1 MATPTPTSRRLPL
14 PCWSDEETSALI
26 EVYRDKWYSLRRGNL
41 RAPDWQDVADGV
53 AARCTLASPPKTT
66 IQCRH
71 KMEKLRKR
79 YRSEIQRVGNGN
91 RIRTSWVHFKLM
103 ESMELGLTSSDPI
116 VNSTNQNEEEEDE
129 DVEDMILN
137 PNLRYKS
144 SIANEG
150 VRIKIPNF
158 SALGSSSNNN
168 NNVNGN
174 YIRLDDDDDLPPS
187 INKRFGSGNG
197 LRNGV
202 KRKEDGGNV
211 MNEIVAAIRKIGDG
225 FVKMERM
232 KMEMA
237 RELESMRMKT
247 EMEQTEMVLETH
259 RKLWDSLSE
268 MVMER
273 KSKKVKSMTTPEEG

>member
-1 MATPTPTSRRLPL
+1 MSTPTSRRLPL

-41 RAPDWQDVADGV
+41 RAPDWQDVSDGV

-91 RIRTSWVHFKLM
+91 RVRTSWVHFKLM

-116 VNSTNQNEEEEDE
+116 VNSSNRDDEEE

-137 PNLRYKS
+137 PNLR
-144 SIANEG
+144 
-150 VRIKIPNF
+150 
-158 SALGSSSNNN
+158 LD
-168 NNVNGN
+168 
-174 YIRLDDDDDLPPS
+174 DDDDDLPPS
-187 INKRFGSGNG
+187 FYKRFGSG
-197 LRNGV
+197 LGV
-202 KRKEDGGNV
+202 KRKDDGNV
-211 MNEIVAAIRKIGDG
+211 MNEMVAAIRKIGDR

-237 RELESMRMKT
+237 RELESMRVKT

-259 RKLWDSLSE
+259 RKLWDSLTE
-268 MVMER
+268 MVMEE
-273 KSKKVKSMTTPEEG
+273 KVKRLATPEEG

>member
-1 MATPTPTSRRLPL
+1 MAKPTPTSRRLPP

-26 EVYRDKWYSLRRGNL
+26 KVYRDKWYSLRRGNL

-66 IQCRH
+66 VQCRH

-91 RIRTSWVHFKLM
+91 RTRSSWVHFKLM
-103 ESMELGLTSSDPI
+103 ESMELGLTSSDPV
-116 VNSTNQNEEEEDE
+116 VNSSNRNDEEEDE
-129 DVEDMILN
+129 DEEDLILN
-137 PNLRYKS
+137 PNLRYKP
-144 SIANEG
+144 SIATEG

-158 SALGSSSNNN
+158 AALGSNNN
-168 NNVNGN
+168 
-174 YIRLDDDDDLPPS
+174 IRLDDDDDDDDDLPPS
-187 INKRFGSGNG
+187 FNKRFGPG
-197 LRNGV
+197 LGSRVRNGV
-202 KRKEDGGNV
+202 KRKEVGGNV
-211 MNEIVAAIRKIGDG
+211 MNEMVAAIQRLGDG

-268 MVMER
+268 IVVER
-273 KSKKVKSMTTPEEG
+273 KSKKVKRMATPEEG